1 MSSAYLTRSALLLDM
16 QARLKAAALPHVEGR
31 VYVSRV
37 TAVPSEKMPALLLYA
52 TKRVLSPLGA
62 SWQFNGDVTIV
73 AEAQVRYTEAL
84 SPEDGA
90 WAALAEEILCSA
102 REMLLADAG
111 WRRLWRGPVEF
122 GETQYLRG
130 KEVAVPHVGESLTIT
145 GTPLRN
151 LEVPLAHQRITGAD
165 VALTLAQR
173 TDDAPP
179 DLEQTWESSE

>member
-37 TAVPSEKMPALLLYA
+37 TAVPKEKFPALLLYA
-52 TKRVLSPLGA
+52 AERRHEPLGA
-62 SWQFNGDVTIV
+62 SWQFEGDVTLVLEVQV
-73 AEAQVRYTEAL
+73 AY
-84 SPEDGA
+84 SEDLAAGA
-90 WAALAEEILCSA
+90 WAALAEEIGHAALVA
-102 REMLLADAG
+102 LLGDAA
-111 WRRLWRGPVEF
+111 WRRLWRGPPSF
-122 GETQYLRG
+122 GVKQYLRG
-130 KEVAVPHVGESLTIT
+130 KDVAVPHVGEATTIT

-179 DLEQTWESSE
+179 DLEQTWESPE